1 MWSVEYEYIAAWL
14 DNQDDKTVA
23 GIFAALELLEQQGPT
38 LGRPLVD
45 TITGAQ
51 VNNLKELRPTSP
63 RSTEV
68 RILFVFDPERKAIIL
83 LGGDKSK
90 GKNGRAKWS
99 GWYKEAI
106 PQAEEIYRRHL
117 NRLGE
122 NNG

>member
-68 RILFVFDPERKAIIL
+68 RILFVFDPKRKAIML

-99 GWYKEAI
+99 GWYKEAV

-117 NRLGE
+117 NALGE